1 MADEEFYLQVEN
13 ELKEGTKDE
22 ALWSKAKHLAKDDEK
37 ETEIQY
43 TKLRV
48 TQLKVEFAKD
58 KSVGAVSW
66 VIANWKLILVG
77 FIVILVISAIIDGF
91 VQWQVSN
98 EKNLL
103 NPIPPANPVC

>member
-48 TQLKVEFAKD
+48 TQLKIELAKTTASS
-58 KSVGAVSW
+58 KP
-66 VIANWKLILVG
+66 
-77 FIVILVISAIIDGF
+77 FRIVIGVILFIIFVVWAINDSSGGMGI
-91 VQWQVSN
+91 
-98 EKNLL
+98 
-103 NPIPPANPVC
+103 

>member
-48 TQLKVEFAKD
+48 TQLKLEST
-58 KSVGAVSW
+58 KSTYRPIG
-66 VIANWKLILVG
+66 IGLLI
-77 FIVILVISAIIDGF
+77 IVIIIY
-91 VQWQVSN
+91 VYVSDW
-98 EKNLL
+98 
-103 NPIPPANPVC
+103 

>member
-48 TQLKVEFAKD
+48 TQLKVELV
-58 KSVGAVSW
+58 KSTGQPFIKPIL
-66 VIANWKLILVG
+66 IAIGVVL
-77 FIVILVISAIIDGF
+77 FIVFIYSIETCMFFCG
-91 VQWQVSN
+91 
-98 EKNLL
+98 
-103 NPIPPANPVC
+103 

>member
-48 TQLKVEFAKD
+48 TQLKVEYAKD

-66 VIANWKLILVG
+66 VIANRKKVT
-77 FIVILVISAIIDGF
+77 A
-91 VQWQVSN
+91 
-98 EKNLL
+98 
-103 NPIPPANPVC
+103 

>member
-48 TQLKVEFAKD
+48 TQLKVEYAKD
-58 KSVGAVSW
+58 KSVGAVAW
-66 VIANWKLILVG
+66 VIANWKKVLLW
-77 FIVILVISAIIDGF
+77 GF
-91 VQWQVSN
+91 VLFFVMGAIGAFVDSF
-98 EKNLL
+98 
-103 NPIPPANPVC
+103 PR

>member
-48 TQLKVEFAKD
+48 TQLKVEYAKD
-58 KSVGAVSW
+58 KSVGAVAW
-66 VIANWKLILVG
+66 AITNWKLMIVG
-77 FIVILVISAIIDGF
+77 FIVVLIIIAIIDGAT
-91 VQWQVSN
+91 S
-98 EKNLL
+98 
-103 NPIPPANPVC
+103 PY